1 MLDDKDKDNTK
12 SGGKNEDYEKGYLAG
27 LAKSQTDKFE
37 KVAKDATDVG
47 ATIETLQEATL
58 KFNKT
63 LGGSADSAALL
74 NVNFTDAAQKILLLD
89 GSIEK
94 LEEGIRVASEKTLEI
109 QKQTN
114 RQYVATAEELKGIVA
129 AQQASGVESATLV
142 KNFKESGYALSQ
154 IPKTMQKVIDTSKAL
169 GVNVEATSS
178 AVVANIGK
186 LNTFNFANGVEGL
199 TRMAAQAGIIG
210 VDMNR
215 IFSIAEDLF
224 DPEKAVNLASSLQRL
239 GVATGDLLDP
249 LKLMDLG
256 QNNPQ
261 ELQNQI
267 VEMSKRFTF
276 FNEQNQKFEIL
287 PGAKRELREIASAMG
302 MSADELAKMALN
314 SSDLA
319 KKMSEIRFPDLGFEI
334 PEDQK
339 NLIANM
345 AEMRDGQYKIQ
356 IQETITDEKTGEQV
370 KTGRVVEKAVSEL
383 TADDYKSIQNQQI
396 QQAKSLEEIALESM
410 GIERRQLAL
419 LEQIASAGRGSL
431 ATSRLANKG
440 GEVMNKVMND
450 LVGILKEQATTTGGR
465 EFLDKGVSQM
475 RDLFGGYTKALTDGT
490 LTDKE
495 KDELMQSG
503 KALDKLMKE
512 TMGKGGD
519 LFVKLM
525 DYASTAPQEV
535 LKHLDAATKSLE
547 TMGENVK
554 NDTKTSSYNNPD
566 KRVDAQILEPQKQTE
581 TTSTTPTVQPITNNT
596 DNSKT
601 DNSVTNTSNLVS
613 NDNRTTTTN
622 TSNSTNNIAN
632 YDQVFNQLTQQLPT
646 AFANVKLPDV
656 NVDLNPMT
664 SLQEKSL
671 LTSENSLAELKSLNT
686 NTSSQNQTLIA
697 SLSRLPTPTTMASNT
712 TITNSNPTDNSIT
725 NNSNVTNNDNK
736 QLITNNN
743 QNPPNT
749 NPPAPTENM
758 DMAIQT
764 LMESKNNS
772 DKTLITGLSELMPKN
787 LENEK
792 VTPSVSDENMNVNS
806 PLMPSTV
813 AQNPFLPPQNPQM
826 APTPTIQIPEMPV
839 ASNITTNNVT
849 ERIVE
854 SPMNNVGGTIEYKGE
869 LTLTVNV
876 NAPDGMNKTQLEESF
891 RKMME
896 QKGIAQK
903 IEENVIGGRVGSY
916 NPTVSNFAG

>member
-1 MLDDKDKDNTK
+1 MLNDENKQNSNKEEYD
-12 SGGKNEDYEKGYLAG
+12 KGYLAG

-47 ATIETLQEATL
+47 ATIATLQEATI

-74 NVNFTDAAQKILLLD
+74 NANFTDAAQKILLLD
-89 GSIEK
+89 GNIEK
-94 LEEGIRVASEKTLEI
+94 LETGIRVAAEKNLEI
-109 QKQTN
+109 QLETN
-114 RQYVATAEELKGIVA
+114 RQYVATSEEIKGIVA
-129 AQQASGVESATLV
+129 SQQASGVESATLV

-169 GVNVEATSS
+169 GVNVEATSKQ
-178 AVVANIGK
+178 VVAYIDK

-199 TRMAAQAGIIG
+199 TRMAAQAGLLNI
-210 VDMNR
+210 DM
-215 IFSIAEDLF
+215 SKVLAKAEQLF
-224 DPEKAVNLASSLQRL
+224 DPQNAIDMASSLQRL
-239 GVATGDLLDP
+239 GVATGDLIDP

-267 VEMSKRFTF
+267 VEMSKRFTY

-287 PGAKRELREIASAMG
+287 PGAKRELREIAQAVGMG
-302 MSADELAKMALN
+302 ADELAKMALG

-319 KKMSEIRFPDLGFEI
+319 KKMSEIRFPELGFEI

-356 IQETITDEKTGEQV
+356 IQETVTDEKTGEQV

-383 TADDYKSIQNQQI
+383 TAEDYKSIQYQQL
-396 QQAKSLEEIALESM
+396 QQSKSLEEIALESM
-410 GIERRQLAL
+410 GIERRQLAIM
-419 LEQIASAGRGSL
+419 EQTASVARGSL

-440 GEVMNKVMND
+440 GEVLNKLTND
-450 LVGILKEQATTTGGR
+450 LIGIIRDNVTTEGGR
-465 EFLDKGVSQM
+465 EFMNQGVSQM
-475 RDLFGGYTKALTDGT
+475 RELFEGYTKAFKDGK
-490 LTDKE
+490 LDDNE
-495 KDELMQSG
+495 KNELMESG
-503 KALDKLMKE
+503 RSLDKLMKE

-519 LFVKLM
+519 MFVKLM
-525 DYASTAPQEV
+525 EYASTAPEE
-535 LKHLDAATKSLE
+535 LRIHLDAATKSLE
-547 TMGENVK
+547 NIDKTVK
-554 NDTKTSSYNNPD
+554 DVSTTSSYDDPNKRLDAAILD
-566 KRVDAQILEPQKQTE
+566 KPKETK

-596 DNSKT
+596 DNSTT
-601 DNSVTNTSNLVS
+601 DNSVNNTSNLVS
-613 NDNRTTTTN
+613 NDNRSTTTN
-622 TSNSTNNIAN
+622 TSNSTNNITN

-664 SLQEKSL
+664 TLQEKSL
-671 LTSENSLAELKSLNT
+671 LTSENSLTELKSLNA
-686 NTSSQNQTLIA
+686 NTSSQNQTLIS
-697 SLSRLPTPTTMASNT
+697 SLSRLPAPATMASNT

-743 QNPPNT
+743 QNLSNT
-749 NPPAPTENM
+749 NQPAPNENM

-764 LMESKNNS
+764 LKESKNNS
-772 DKTLITGLSELMPKN
+772 DKALITGLSELMPKN

-792 VTPSVSDENMNVNS
+792 VTPNVSDENMNANS

-826 APTPTIQIPEMPV
+826 APTPTIQIPEMPI

-876 NAPDGMNKTQLEESF
+876 NAPDGMNKTQLEDSF
-891 RKMME
+891 KKVLQE
-896 QKGIAQK
+896 NKIAQK
-903 IEENVIGGRVGSY
+903 IEQNVLGGRVGDY
-916 NPTVSNFAG
+916 NPTVTVF